1 MDFFEAT
8 NHYFMEAA
16 RRMDLPANIEKLL
29 VTPTRELQVQVSIER
44 DSGEV
49 DTFIGYRVQH
59 NNARGP
65 MKGGLRYHPAVDLD
79 EVRSLASLMTW
90 KTAIV
95 KLPFGGAKG
104 GIACDPQ
111 QFSEPELNRL
121 TRTFTD
127 QIHDVIGPDRDIPAP
142 DVNTNAQVMAWL
154 MDQYSKYHGHSPAVV
169 TGKPID
175 LYGSAGREEA
185 TGRGVVLMCREA
197 LADLGRSIEGSDFVI
212 QGFGNVGSWAAQILH
227 RLGGRVIA
235 VSDVGGGIHNPA
247 GIDID
252 ALRGHV
258 TTTGSVIG
266 FADCAPID
274 NDSILLLECDVL
286 IPAALGGVLTAENA
300 REVRTHLIVE
310 GANSPTMPD
319 ADLIFREREIPVV
332 PDILANAGGVTV
344 SYFEWVQNNQQFTW
358 TEERVNT
365 ELESTMVSSYRTVRE
380 IATTKKLPL
389 RTAAFTLAIGRV
401 GKATVLRG
409 I

>member
-300 REVRTHLIVE
+300 REVRTRLIVE

-344 SYFEWVQNNQQFTW
+344 SYFEWVQNIQQFTW

>member
-1 MDFFEAT
+1 
-8 NHYFMEAA
+8 
-16 RRMDLPANIEKLL
+16 
-29 VTPTRELQVQVSIER
+29 
-44 DSGEV
+44 
-49 DTFIGYRVQH
+49 
-59 NNARGP
+59 
-65 MKGGLRYHPAVDLD
+65 VDLD

-95 KLPFGGAKG
+95 KLPYGGAKG

-154 MDQYSKYHGHSPAVV
+154 MDQYSKYNGHSPAVV
-169 TGKPID
+169 TGKPLD

-185 TGRGVVLMCREA
+185 TGRGVALMCREA
-197 LADLGRSIEGSDFVI
+197 LADLGLSIEGSTFVI

-227 RLGGRVIA
+227 QLGGKIIA
-235 VSDVGGGIHNPA
+235 VSDVGGGIHDPA

-252 ALRGHV
+252 ALRTHV
-258 TTTGSVIG
+258 ANTGSVVG
-266 FADCAPID
+266 FADCAAID
-274 NDSILLLECDVL
+274 NESILLLECDVL
-286 IPAALGGVLTAENA
+286 IPAALGGVLTADNA
-300 REVRTHLIVE
+300 HEVQTRLIVE

-319 ADLIFREREIPVV
+319 ADHIFRERDIPVV

-344 SYFEWVQNNQQFTW
+344 SYFEWVQNIQQFTW
-358 TEERVNT
+358 TEERVNN
-365 ELESTMVSSYRTVRE
+365 ELESIMVSSYRTVRE

>member
-247 GIDID
+247 GIDVD

-300 REVRTHLIVE
+300 REVRTRLIVE

-344 SYFEWVQNNQQFTW
+344 SYFEWVQNIQQFTW